1 MIRIGT
7 ALLFVAASWTT
18 ATACSCAPLPPT
30 IKTYREL
37 AEWKVNRTPV
47 ILEGKIES
55 LKVSGWPFQP
65 VAGETVSA
73 IPRVSATFSAV
84 QVYRGQTPT
93 EVVVETGV
101 GGGDCGFEF
110 NKGESYLVFASKEDS
125 GHLSTGICSG
135 TRLLRDADTEL
146 RLLRGEPASSADIAA
161 RGRGTEDLAASGHPQ
176 THQVCGKISRPMG
189 IKASSISVIFWP
201 AGQEETALFHY
212 LTADA
217 EMDGSYCMDY
227 LDPGKYLIGAIQSPR
242 KHAGTR
248 YVSYYPGVG
257 ERSQAMVIV
266 VEAKAQTVRADFP
279 LLAQPLFKVHG
290 YLRGAPENLAEAI
303 MVVLTS
309 AVPDH
314 FHMSEP
320 VELGPH
326 GVFEFEGVPSG
337 HYTAFAITQ
346 GDGQSF
352 TFLSSGLEIDVT
364 EDVGGLKLDYVAR
377 KQHH

>member
-7 ALLFVAASWTT
+7 ALVFLVAWTT
-18 ATACSCAPLPPT
+18 AMACSCAPPSPT
-30 IKTYREL
+30 IKSYRAL
-37 AEWKVNRTPV
+37 AESKVNQTPV
-47 ILEGKIES
+47 IFEGTVES
-55 LKVSGWPFQP
+55 MKVKGWPFQP

-73 IPRVSATFSAV
+73 IPRVSATFSNV
-84 QVYRGQTPT
+84 HVYRGQPPA

-110 NKGESYLVFASKEDS
+110 NKGESYLVFAWKEES

-135 TRLLRDADTEL
+135 TRLLRDAGTEL
-146 RLLRGEPASSADIAA
+146 RLLRGEPATSADLAEW
-161 RGRGTEDLAASGHPQ
+161 RRPTEDLASHGRAPA
-176 THQVCGKISRPMG
+176 HQVCGKVSPPVG
-189 IKASSISVIFWP
+189 VKATSISVIFWP

-217 EMDGSYCMDY
+217 EMDGSYCMDD
-227 LDPGKYLIGAIQSPR
+227 LAPGKYLIGAIQSPR
-242 KHAGTR
+242 KHAGAR
-248 YVSYYPGVG
+248 YMSYYPGVRQ
-257 ERSQAMVIV
+257 RSQAMAVV
-266 VEAKAQTVRADFP
+266 VEAQGQTVRADFP

-290 YLRGAPENLAEAI
+290 YLRGAPESSAQAI

-326 GVFEFEGVPSG
+326 GVFELEGVLSG
-337 HYTAFAITQ
+337 HYTAFAITE
-346 GDGQSF
+346 GDDQSF
-352 TFLSSGLEIDVT
+352 TFLSSAVEIDVT
-364 EDVGGLKLDYVAR
+364 EDVDGLKLDYVA
-377 KQHH
+377 KK